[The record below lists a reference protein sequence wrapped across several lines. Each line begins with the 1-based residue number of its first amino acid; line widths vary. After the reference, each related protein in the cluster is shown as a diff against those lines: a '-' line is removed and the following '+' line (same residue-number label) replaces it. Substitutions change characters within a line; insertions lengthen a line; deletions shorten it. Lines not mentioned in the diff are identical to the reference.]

1 MYFLDIPLH
10 KSLKLQVIRIN
21 EALDVWSLYTHTH
34 IYVYIRT
41 GYVQRPSTQWGRG
54 SEAGLARNL
63 GLQRPLHMH
72 TRTSDLGTSRNRPQ
86 EE

>member
-1 MYFLDIPLH
+1 MYG
-10 KSLKLQVIRIN
+10 
-21 EALDVWSLYTHTH
+21 AYTHTH
-34 IYVYIRT
+34 IYIYVYIRT
-41 GYVQRPSTQWGRG
+41 GYVQRLSTQWGRG
-54 SEAGLARNL
+54 SEGLARNL